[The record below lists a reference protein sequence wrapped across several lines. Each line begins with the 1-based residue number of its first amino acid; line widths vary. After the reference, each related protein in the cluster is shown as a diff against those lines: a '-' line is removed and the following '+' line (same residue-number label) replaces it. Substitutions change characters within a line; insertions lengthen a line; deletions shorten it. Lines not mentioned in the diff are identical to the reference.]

1 MGCKIML
8 FTVQFN
14 KSSQATA
21 VTDPQYILKGIP
33 GEDQDKAFR
42 ALGKLTEPAL
52 RQTFPAENFM
62 NSVFFAS
69 SHT

>member
-33 GEDQDKAFR
+33 GEDQDKAFC
-42 ALGKLTEPAL
+42 ALGKLTEQVL
-52 RQTFPAENFM
+52 R
-62 NSVFFAS
+62 
-69 SHT
+69 